1 NTETSKTM
9 RLGLVVLTSA
19 LLAVTSLVVSAVVP
33 ARGAG
38 GLSSKGFVVKREEPE
53 PRFKL
58 LVASGFQA
66 NSSAPL
72 ILEGEMLGD
81 GGSGNA
87 LTTQIL
93 GTPFRGIPP
102 AAAGGHPLI
111 AAGA

>member
-1 NTETSKTM
+1 MGFVEGERKVDMNTETSKTM

-87 LTTQIL
+87 
-93 GTPFRGIPP
+93 
-102 AAAGGHPLI
+102 
-111 AAGA
+111 